1 MEGNV
6 VFLKNYIHRRYE
18 WHGITANVMT
28 PVCQY
33 GSCSSPPPASLYLA
47 GGRVLGAG
55 WRDQPGHAQSAP
67 SCTVHSVS
75 IYTPVTCHVS
85 QYTPLSLYRQGA
97 MTMGSERLVSTV
109 TEEEEGDID
118 ICSNSDLSDC
128 ARWGVVLVLSV
139 RGDAG

>member
-1 MEGNV
+1 
-6 VFLKNYIHRRYE
+6 
-18 WHGITANVMT
+18 
-28 PVCQY
+28 
-33 GSCSSPPPASLYLA
+33 
-47 GGRVLGAG
+47 
-55 WRDQPGHAQSAP
+55 
-67 SCTVHSVS
+67 
-75 IYTPVTCHVS
+75 
-85 QYTPLSLYRQGA
+85 

>member
-1 MEGNV
+1 MSV
-6 VFLKNYIHRRYE
+6 WQLQLP
-18 WHGITANVMT
+18 A
-28 PVCQY
+28 
-33 GSCSSPPPASLYLA
+33 PASLYLA

-85 QYTPLSLYRQGA
+85 QYTPLSLYRHGA
-97 MTMGSERLVSTV
+97 MTMGRERLVSTV

-128 ARWGVVLVLSV
+128 AR
-139 RGDAG
+139 